1 MGLRPPKAAYP
12 DTTTLRTLGLP
23 LSFCAMRVRNA
34 AKWSLII
41 LSVPAWLL
49 CLMYLQ
55 VGLTFGFNL
64 WRADRP
70 FAIAFWFAVV
80 LFPFLL
86 FVAIRSTKHPLR
98 FWTLAI
104 TAWVFLAF
112 WVFHQFIWMPWTFGG
127 PWGW

>member
-1 MGLRPPKAAYP
+1 MTVRQLMTEIDP
-12 DTTTLRTLGLP
+12 LRTFRP
-23 LSFCAMRVRNA
+23 QLSFRAMRGITV

-41 LSVPAWLL
+41 LSAPAWLL
-49 CLMYLQ
+49 CFVYLQ

-80 LFPFLL
+80 LFPLL
-86 FVAIRSTKHPLR
+86 LLVAIRSTEHPRR
-98 FWTLAI
+98 FWPLTI
-104 TAWVFLAF
+104 TAWSFLVF
-112 WVFHQFIWMPWTFGG
+112 WVFHQLIWMPWTYGG